1 MALSLGPGALR
12 PGCLKGTIMRPF
24 ITLATSLALIAGAAP
39 ALAENGTSPRE
50 NAPTRSVAFGDL
62 DLGSAAGVRRLSRR
76 IALATEAV
84 CGSYAGAS
92 DAENHAISECRRDL
106 RASLEAQ
113 LARRLGQ
120 GLARYARTESR

>member
-1 MALSLGPGALR
+1 
-12 PGCLKGTIMRPF
+12 MRLF
-24 ITLATSLALIAGAAP
+24 ITLATTLALIAGAAP
-39 ALAENGTSPRE
+39 ALAENGAGTLGD
-50 NAPTRSVAFGDL
+50 APTRTVSFADL

-92 DAENHAISECRRDL
+92 DAEYHAISACRRDL
-106 RASLEAQ
+106 RTSLEAQ

-120 GLARYARTESR
+120 GFARYARTESR